1 MTSRADDTTTTDTRA
16 SALDWAERA
25 RLARHDTREQLRAG
39 ATTLTEVL
47 DRAGTDELVGEL
59 KLLWVLESL
68 PGARKVDTRRTLGQL
83 RLDEGARLRTLDAAT
98 RQLVEQTFD
107 AATPA
112 RRPTR
117 GEPR

>member
-1 MTSRADDTTTTDTRA
+1 VTSRADDTTTAAGRTA
-16 SALDWAERA
+16 ALDWAGRA
-25 RLARHDTREQLRAG
+25 RAARHDTREQLRAG

-47 DRAGTDELVGEL
+47 DRALTDELIGEI

-83 RLDEGARLRTLDAAT
+83 GLDEGARLRTLDATT
-98 RQLVEQTFD
+98 RQLVEQNFA
-107 AATPA
+107 AATPD

-117 GEPR
+117 GGPR